1 MQSGA
6 RKVIRYRISQMSW
19 VTLRRT
25 WARWYQSALSC
36 DADTVAASQTYNQ
49 VGFLTSFSPSFESC
63 PIGFCRKKKKKKSF
77 MVFLF
82 WVGKILWGMYCI
94 VSGAQLPQAEPTNT
108 KMSKLG
114 SFSLFLSS
122 SQIKGSRVRIWM
134 KDKPLNCRWA
144 HPTHWPSIWTCLTGS
159 RG

>member
-6 RKVIRYRISQMSW
+6 RKVIRYRISQKSW

-36 DADTVAASQTYNQ
+36 DADTVADSQTYNQ
-49 VGFLTSFSPSFESC
+49 LGFLTSFSPSFESC
-63 PIGFCRKKKKKKSF
+63 PIGFCRKKKKKLYGIFVLGGEDLMGNVLRSIRGSAPPKQSQQIPK
-77 MVFLF
+77 
-82 WVGKILWGMYCI
+82 WVNWE
-94 VSGAQLPQAEPTNT
+94 A
-108 KMSKLG
+108 
-114 SFSLFLSS
+114 FSLFLSS

>member
-1 MQSGA
+1 
-6 RKVIRYRISQMSW
+6 MSW

-49 VGFLTSFSPSFESC
+49 VGFLTSFSPSFESY
-63 PIGFCRKKKKKKSF
+63 PIGFCRKEKKITWF
-77 MVFLF
+77 LNLF
-82 WVGKILWGMYCI
+82 WVGNILRGMYYI
-94 VSGAQLPQAEPTNT
+94 VSGAQLPQAEPPNT

-114 SFSLFLSS
+114 SFFFLFLSS
-122 SQIKGSRVRIWM
+122 SQIKESWVRIWM
-134 KDKPLNCRWA
+134 KDKPLSYRWA
-144 HPTHWPSIWTCLTGS
+144 HPTHWPSIWTCLTGR